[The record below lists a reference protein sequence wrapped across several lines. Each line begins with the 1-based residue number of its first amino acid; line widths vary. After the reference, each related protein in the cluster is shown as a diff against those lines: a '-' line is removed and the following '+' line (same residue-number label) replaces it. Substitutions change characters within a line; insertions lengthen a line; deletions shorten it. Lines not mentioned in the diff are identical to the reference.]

1 MTPNPSVMLKTAMGK
16 QLYGSRVARSAVLP
30 ERSLRSS
37 GPPWAKA
44 RDDFG
49 RQIDVMTYGLV
60 ACRETEKETK
70 DAFQEVLYDGDG
82 GAAGNV
88 IKIALSGASQS
99 FDHAREMSERFIAG
113 WGGYPLVGTPEQV
126 VEGMKQLGEAGMGGM
141 IMGLIDPDK
150 ERAQMWPLG
159 GTSGRIE
166 RPDHPQSGRRPNG
179 VRSGAGARG
188 SGQDG

>member
-16 QLYGSRVARSAVLP
+16 QLYRSRVARSAVVP

-37 GPPWAKA
+37 GSPWAKA

-70 DAFQEVLYDGDG
+70 DAFQEVLYDGNG

-99 FDHAREMSERFIAG
+99 FDHAREMSERSRDARARRRG
-113 WGGYPLVGTPEQV
+113 NEAVGR
-126 VEGMKQLGEAGMGGM
+126 GRDGRHDHG
-141 IMGLIDPDK
+141 PD
-150 ERAQMWPLG
+150 
-159 GTSGRIE
+159 
-166 RPDHPQSGRRPNG
+166 RPR
-179 VRSGAGARG
+179 
-188 SGQDG
+188 

>member
-1 MTPNPSVMLKTAMGK
+1 MLKTAMGK
-16 QLYGSRVARSAVLP
+16 QLYRSRVARSAVVP

-37 GPPWAKA
+37 GSPWAKA

-60 ACRETEKETK
+60 VCRETEKETK

-126 VEGMKQLGEAGMGGM
+126 VEGMKQLGETAGY
-141 IMGLIDPDK
+141 DPRCGPWA
-150 ERAQMWPLG
+150 E
-159 GTSGRIE
+159 
-166 RPDHPQSGRRPNG
+166 HPVG
-179 VRSGAGARG
+179 
-188 SGQDG
+188 